1 MRLKKKMNK
10 CKTEGNRECRERVG
24 QQQPKKKHTR
34 MQQFF
39 SLREKGKNHALVYLL
54 QLIQFGDGV

>member
-1 MRLKKKMNK
+1 MQNGRKPRMPRKSGTTTAK
-10 CKTEGNRECRERVG
+10 E
-24 QQQPKKKHTR
+24 KHTR